1 MTWFAE
7 AKDLIAIVVATLAV
21 ILSLITVLLQTRQ
34 QQRQAYREMYDVLMS
49 PDLHRGRWAIVDIQ
63 NATQIPKRGSSE
75 YFLIYRTLGVFS
87 VLATYARHRI
97 VPLRLV
103 LEVWGYS
110 LLDMHEGAKILRDAE
125 SNRLKDS
132 RPKDWTPWAD
142 LWWLYKQLPKPQLP
156 ASPGRD
162 HGSGIE

>member
-49 PDLHRGRWAIVDIQ
+49 PDLHRGRWAIVDIHDE
-63 NATQIPKRGSSE
+63 TQIPKRGSDD

-87 VLATYARHRI
+87 ALATYARHRI
-97 VPLRLV
+97 LPRRLV
-103 LEVWGYS
+103 LKVWGYS
-110 LLDMHEGAKILRDAE
+110 LLDMHEGAKIMRDAE
-125 SNRLKDS
+125 INRLKDS
-132 RPKDWTPWAD
+132 RPKDWKPWVD
-142 LWWLYKQLPKPQLP
+142 LWWLYEQLPSGAFP
-156 ASPGRD
+156 PGAARD
-162 HGSGIE
+162 HRSGIE